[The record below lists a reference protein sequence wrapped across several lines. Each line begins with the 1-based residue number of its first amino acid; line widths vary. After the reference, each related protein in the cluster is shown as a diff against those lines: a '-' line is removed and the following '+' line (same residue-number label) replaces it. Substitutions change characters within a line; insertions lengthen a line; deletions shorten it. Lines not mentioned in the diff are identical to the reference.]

1 MTACDWPESF
11 PNNPMG
17 CKREDTALRPS
28 GQLGGAMPA
37 TKKRTAK
44 KRVTRPRTKELD
56 RIEEHV
62 QSPREFA
69 EIRITDPLVLVSYC
83 Q

>member
-1 MTACDWPESF
+1 
-11 PNNPMG
+11 
-17 CKREDTALRPS
+17 
-28 GQLGGAMPA
+28 MPA